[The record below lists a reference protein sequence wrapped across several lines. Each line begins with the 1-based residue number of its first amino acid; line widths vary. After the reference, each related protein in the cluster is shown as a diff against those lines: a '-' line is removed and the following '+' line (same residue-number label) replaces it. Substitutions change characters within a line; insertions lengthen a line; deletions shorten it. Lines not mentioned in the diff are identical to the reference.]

1 MNKKT
6 LIIIGGGT
14 AGLTIASQ
22 LHRHYRVIV
31 LEKSRSRRYPLLY
44 KIPLMI
50 GLLFRSNTQP
60 YIGSRNLDLAWGRT
74 IPFFESKVLG
84 GASVINGCV
93 HTIGSNILWQRILQ
107 KFNANYSEIL
117 DAFSSLYSLDSSVK
131 NKIHLVLASQ
141 NQIDQAFLETM
152 ERKDIP
158 IGDTNFS
165 NNQNCGPII
174 NTTKKI
180 FRSSVLSLLKI
191 KNLDLRLGQEVNQF
205 ITSADGRRVVGVTT
219 NNGDIAAEHVILAGG
234 VIGTCDLLL
243 REKKRAISV
252 TNTNLGDINVGNGLQ
267 DHVNLRVN
275 ILANQNVG
283 TLNEISCSFIKKM
296 ALLFKHC
303 LGIPTFMV
311 GTGATSAAHLDLN
324 GDGLVDT
331 RIQIVQFTETGR
343 HGSDGKY
350 FHNDPGFSLSINPI
364 NPESKG
370 NISLGP
376 DGLNIKPDYLSNPRD
391 IELLKAALTYCLTL
405 LRSEPLS
412 NYVKVILNQDQIE
425 NDPEA
430 YIRNNV
436 FSGHHLI
443 GGAQDAVDQNF
454 MVKGVGGLSIC
465 DASIFDG
472 YAASN
477 IHSSVVLIANIF
489 SKRFLTL

>member
-6 LIIIGGGT
+6 VIIVGGGT
-14 AGLTIASQ
+14 AGITIASQ
-22 LHRHYRVIV
+22 LHQHYRVIV
-31 LEKSRSRRYPLLY
+31 LEKNRNRRYPLLY

-60 YIGSRNLDLAWGRT
+60 YIDARKLVLEGGRT

-93 HTIGSNILWQRILQ
+93 HTIGSKVMWERMLK
-107 KFNANYSEIL
+107 KFNSDYSEIL
-117 DAFSSLYSLDSSVK
+117 NAYQSLYSVGPFTA
-131 NKIHLVLASQ
+131 NKIHLVLAPQ
-141 NQIDQAFLETM
+141 KKVDQAFLETM
-152 ERKDIP
+152 GRKGVP

-165 NNQNCGPII
+165 SQENCGPIYNTI
-174 NTTKKI
+174 NKI
-180 FRSSVLSLLKI
+180 FRSSALSLLRI
-191 KNLDLRLGQEVNQF
+191 KNIDLRLGEEVNQF
-205 ITSADGRRVVGVTT
+205 LTSSDGRRILGVTT
-219 NNGDIAAEHVILAGG
+219 ANGDIAAEHVILAGG

-252 TNTNLGDINVGNGLQ
+252 TRTNLSNINIGNGLQ

-275 ILANQNVG
+275 VLANQNIG
-283 TLNEISCSFIKKM
+283 SLNEISCSFIKKM

-303 LGIPTFMV
+303 LGIPTLMV

-350 FHNDPGFSLSINPI
+350 FHSEPGFSLSINPI

-430 YIRNNV
+430 YIRNNI

>member
-6 LIIIGGGT
+6 VIIVGGGT

-22 LHRHYRVIV
+22 LHQHFKVIV
-31 LEKSRSRRYPLLY
+31 LEKSKSYGYPLIY

-50 GLLFRSNTQP
+50 GLLFRNKTQP
-60 YIGSRNLDLAWGRT
+60 YIASRELALDWGRT
-74 IPFFESKVLG
+74 IPFFESRVLG
-84 GASVINGCV
+84 GASLINGCV
-93 HTIGSNILWQRILQ
+93 HTIGAKVLWERMLQ
-107 KFNANYSEIL
+107 KFNSNYSELL
-117 DAFSSLYSLDSSVK
+117 DSYPSLYSLDSLTV
-131 NKIHLVLASQ
+131 NKIHLVRAPQ
-141 NQIDQAFLETM
+141 NKVDQAFVETIGH
-152 ERKDIP
+152 KGIP

-165 NNQNCGPII
+165 NNENCGPIY

-180 FRSSVLSLLKI
+180 FRSSVLSLLRI
-191 KNLDLRLGQEVNQF
+191 KDLDLRLGQKVNQL
-205 ITSADGRRVVGVTT
+205 IISPDSQVLGVTT
-219 NNGDIAAEHVILAGG
+219 ESGNIAADHVILAGG
-234 VIGTCDLLL
+234 VIGTCDLLM

-252 TNTNLGDINVGNGLQ
+252 THTNMANINVGNGLQ

-275 ILANQNVG
+275 VIANQNTG
-283 TLNEISCSFIKKM
+283 SLNEISCSFIQKI

-303 LGIPTFMV
+303 FGIPTLMV
-311 GTGATSAAHLDLN
+311 GTGATSAVHLDLN
-324 GDGLVDT
+324 SDGLVDT

-350 FHNDPGFSLSINPI
+350 FDSEAGFSLSITPI

-376 DGLNIKPDYLSNPRD
+376 DGLLIKPCYLSNPRD
-391 IELLKAALTYCLTL
+391 IEILKAALSYCLML
-405 LRSEPLS
+405 LCSEPLS
-412 NYVKVILNQDQIE
+412 NFVKTILNQEQIE

-430 YIRNNV
+430 YIRNNIY
-436 FSGHHLI
+436 SGHHLI

-454 MVKGVGGLSIC
+454 MVKGIGGLSIC

>member
-6 LIIIGGGT
+6 IIIVGGGT

-22 LHRHYRVIV
+22 LYQHYRVIV
-31 LEKSRSRRYPLLY
+31 LEKNRNSRYPLLY

-50 GLLFRSNTQP
+50 GLLFRSNNQL
-60 YIGSRNLDLAWGRT
+60 YIGSRKLDLEWGRT

-93 HTIGSNILWQRILQ
+93 HTIGSNILWQRILE
-107 KFNANYSEIL
+107 KFNANYSDIL
-117 DAFSSLYSLDSSVK
+117 DAFASFYSLDRLT
-131 NKIHLVLASQ
+131 NEKIHLVLASQ
-141 NQIDQAFLETM
+141 NKLDRAFLETM
-152 ERKDIP
+152 GRKGVQ

-165 NNQNCGPII
+165 NNQNCGPIY
-174 NTTKKI
+174 NTTKKL
-180 FRSSVLSLLKI
+180 FRSSVLSLQGM
-191 KNLDLRLGQEVNQF
+191 KNLDLRLGHEVNQ
-205 ITSADGRRVVGVTT
+205 ILTSTDGKRVVGVTSA
-219 NNGDIAAEHVILAGG
+219 NGDIAADHVILAGG

-243 REKKRAISV
+243 REKKRAISL
-252 TNTNLGDINVGNGLQ
+252 TGSNLGAINIGDGLQ

-275 ILANQNVG
+275 VLANRNVG
-283 TLNEISCSFIKKM
+283 SLNEISCSFIKKM
-296 ALLFKHC
+296 TLVFKHC
-303 LGIPTFMV
+303 FGIPTLML

-350 FHNDPGFSLSINPI
+350 FHNEPGFSLSINPI

-370 NISLGP
+370 SISLGS
-376 DGLNIKPDYLSNPRD
+376 DGLNIKPNYLSNPDD
-391 IELLKAALTYCLTL
+391 IELLKTALKYCLTL
-405 LRSEPLS
+405 LRSEPLA
-412 NYVKVILNQDQIE
+412 NYVKIILNQDQIE
-425 NDPEA
+425 NNPEV
-430 YIRNNV
+430 YIRNNI

-443 GGAQDAVDQNF
+443 GGAQDAVDENF
-454 MVKGVGGLSIC
+454 MVKGVSGLSIC
-465 DASIFDG
+465 DASIFGG

-477 IHSSVVLIANIF
+477 IHSSVVLMANIF